1 MTPMTGVTNAQD
13 EASRIAVREAVAAR
27 MAQAGSSSAMS
38 GEKTA
43 GSFSHEVIKRK
54 HLCCSRWIGLCTPIA

>member
-1 MTPMTGVTNAQD
+1 MAPMTGVTNAQ
-13 EASRIAVREAVAAR
+13 EQASRIAVREAVAAR

-43 GSFSHEVIKRK
+43 GSFLHKVIKRQ
-54 HLCCSRWIGLCTPIA
+54 HLCCSL